1 MSDDSDLLFVEDAE
15 SVDLHKDIEINVGD
29 FIFKFKILEILG
41 KNTYL
46 AEDLRKNNE
55 QVIAK
60 VFDNYYLKTDNN

>member
-41 KNTYL
+41 KNVNILYSFIIKDIIL
-46 AEDLRKNNE
+46 
-55 QVIAK
+55 
-60 VFDNYYLKTDNN
+60 LKKK